1 MTPPEAAPPV
11 ASESSLI
18 HVVYASAATRP
29 LKRDEILAILNVAH
43 QTNESLGITGILLYI
58 EETFFQVLEGPSEP
72 VLRLYA
78 KIGRD
83 TRHTRVLKLI
93 QEPIAAR
100 AFPDWSMGYA
110 AVTRK
115 DLESIPGLSDFF
127 KSKATLFDL
136 PEGRTRKLLQAFEQ
150 GQWRARV
157 LR

>member
-1 MTPPEAAPPV
+1 V
-11 ASESSLI
+11 ASAPSRIHLI
-18 HVVYASAATRP
+18 YASAATR
-29 LKRDEILAILNVAH
+29 LLNRDEVLTILNVARR
-43 QTNESLGITGILLYI
+43 TNEPLGVTGILLYI
-58 EETFFQVLEGPSEP
+58 EESFFQVLEGPAEA
-72 VLRLYA
+72 VLPLYA

-83 TRHTRVLKLI
+83 ARHARVVKLI

-110 AVTRK
+110 AVTRN

-127 KSKATLFDL
+127 KSKATLLDL
-136 PEGRTRKLLQAFEQ
+136 PEGRTRKLLQAFKE